1 MLTKSKIQLIKE
13 SLAMAN
19 DYREGLENLTNKY
32 TIEDSVFVYAGGMV
46 HEATQG
52 YFVEKSKHDSIQEA
66 IRHCNGEFNKY
77 GIRVVNNKE
86 FIVGEIKRNLVECDK
101 DATVFDINRL
111 TDIR

>member
-13 SLAMAN
+13 SLEMAN

-32 TIEDSVFVYAGGMV
+32 TIEDSVFIYINGMV

-52 YFVEKSKHDSIQEA
+52 YFVEKSKHDSILEA
-66 IRHCNGEFNKY
+66 IRNCNGEFNRY
-77 GIRVVNNKE
+77 GIRIINNKE
-86 FIVGEIKRNLVECDK
+86 FIVGEIKRNLVECSE

>member
-1 MLTKSKIQLIKE
+1 MLTKSRIQLIKE
-13 SLAMAN
+13 SLVAAN

-32 TIEDSVFVYAGGMV
+32 IIEDSVFVYMGGMI

-52 YFVEKSKHDSIQEA
+52 YFVEKSKHDSILEA
-66 IRHCNGEFNKY
+66 IRHCNGHFDNY
-77 GIRVVNNKE
+77 GIRIINNEE

-101 DATVFDINRL
+101 DAIVFDINRL